1 MDEVSFLQKAERGLT
16 SIKQLGLYKLLFSQ
30 KVAFCFVILFI
41 MTGVVSFSSWAV
53 VKHFIDPA
61 TYGTVI
67 VTFGGIVATLA
78 GIYNIVH
85 GMNDRA
91 ALAAQAALGTP
102 PPPPVVAP
110 VVNPPPPDANLPP
123 NGTL

>member
-1 MDEVSFLQKAERGLT
+1 MDEVSFLQDADRVLT
-16 SIKQLGLYKLLFSQ
+16 SVKQLGLYKLLFSQ

-41 MTGVVSFSSWAV
+41 MTCVVGFSSWAV
-53 VKHFIDPA
+53 VKHFIDSG

-67 VTFGGIVATLA
+67 VTFGGVIATLG

-85 GMNDRA
+85 SMNDRA
-91 ALAAQAALGTP
+91 ALAAQAAAAPPP
-102 PPPPVVAP
+102 PPPPVV
-110 VVNPPPPDANLPP
+110 PPPPPSDPNLPP

>member
-1 MDEVSFLQKAERGLT
+1 MNEVSFLQKAEQTLT

-41 MTGVVSFSSWAV
+41 MTGVVVFSSWAV
-53 VKHFIDPA
+53 VKHFIDPS

-78 GIYNIVH
+78 GIYNIIH

-91 ALAAQAALGTP
+91 ALAAQVQAAAAAPLP
-102 PPPPVVAP
+102 PPPA
-110 VVNPPPPDANLPP
+110 NANLPP

>member
-1 MDEVSFLQKAERGLT
+1 MNEVAILQRTEQLLT

-41 MTGVVSFSSWAV
+41 MTGIVGFSSWAV
-53 VKHFIDPA
+53 VKHYIDPS

-85 GMNDRA
+85 GINDRA
-91 ALAAQAALGTP
+91 AMAIQAGAATPTPAPTP
-102 PPPPVVAP
+102 PPPTPASP
-110 VVNPPPPDANLPP
+110 NLPP